1 MAVDVLDEA
10 AELVDLA
17 GALVGLEGRDAL
29 LERRLG
35 ERKVLAAL
43 VLALGQHRQGQAH
56 HIVPVCVRVC
66 MRSPEW

>member
-17 GALVGLEGRDAL
+17 GVLVGLEGGDAL

-43 VLALGQHRQGQAH
+43 VLALGQHRQRKTH
-56 HIVPVCVRVC
+56 HIVSACGAT
-66 MRSPEW
+66 EW